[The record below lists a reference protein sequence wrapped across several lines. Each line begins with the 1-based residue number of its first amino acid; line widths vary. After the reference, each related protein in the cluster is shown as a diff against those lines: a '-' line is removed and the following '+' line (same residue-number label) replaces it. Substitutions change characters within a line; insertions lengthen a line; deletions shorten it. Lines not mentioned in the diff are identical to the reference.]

1 MINAI
6 VRIFEVLALLFGV
19 LWGGL
24 ILCVVILKWIPQ
36 SLASLVRAPGRI
48 RRRRHKGL
56 VKVTYWVHPRAVA
69 AMNAVAEQANAH
81 AGL

>member
-56 VKVTYWVHPRAVA
+56 VKVTYWVNPCCVRT
-69 AMNAVAEQANAH
+69 MDAVAEGSDNH
-81 AGL
+81 GI